1 MGKNT
6 THFQHSHFQVEED
19 KKTLADWYNE
29 LEIKFQGTPR
39 EAARYYNL
47 QVLPRLMYT
56 IDKQKKECTH
66 CRSRF
71 STLQPMLDKASQWI
85 KTDTPEAGIFQE
97 ELSQTM
103 KHLSSA
109 HGIVPKGLNLSKMI
123 VAGLIFGI
131 GIAYVL
137 HLTLASTELPGTLMS
152 GAAIGMMIGWILGKL
167 KESNLRKSGRLF

>member
-1 MGKNT
+1 MK
-6 THFQHSHFQVEED
+6 ED
-19 KKTLADWYNE
+19 KKTLADWYSD
-29 LEIKFQGTPR
+29 LEIKFRGTPR

-47 QVLPRLMYT
+47 QILPRLMFT
-56 IDKQKKECTH
+56 IDKQKGECTH
-66 CRSRF
+66 CSSRF
-71 STLQPMLDKASQWI
+71 STLQPMLDDAAQWI
-85 KTDTPEAGIFQE
+85 KNDTPEAGIFQK

-152 GAAIGMMIGWILGKL
+152 GAAIGMMVGWVLGKL
-167 KESNLRKSGRLF
+167 KENNLRKTGKLF